1 MTEIAFFPAFLKIIF
16 ALAVVL
22 GLMVAAAYLMRRFM
36 NHQSSGDREGSL
48 IQIVSSRYI
57 GPKSSILLVDV
68 LGKGIVL
75 GVSNGQM
82 TLLAAIED
90 SQALEKMKTVRQTET
105 ANPVLADFLKR
116 YTDKFKTVN
125 SVQKGRLQR

>member
-1 MTEIAFFPAFLKIIF
+1 MNEIAFFPALLKILF

-22 GLMVAAAYLMRRFM
+22 GLMFAAGYLMRRFM
-36 NHQSSGDREGSL
+36 NHPSSGRRDGSL
-48 IQIVSSRYI
+48 IQVVSTRYL

-82 TLLAAIED
+82 TLLAGIED
-90 SQALEKMKTVRQTET
+90 SQALEKMKTIRQTET
-105 ANPVLADFLKR
+105 SNPVLPDFVKR
-116 YTDKFKTVN
+116 YTDKFKTVD
-125 SVQKGRLQR
+125 SAQKGRRER

>member
-1 MTEIAFFPAFLKIIF
+1 MNEIAFFPSFLKILF

-36 NHQSSGDREGSL
+36 NHQSPGDRDASP
-48 IQIVSSRYI
+48 IQVVSSRYI
-57 GPKSSILLVDV
+57 GPKSSILLIDV

-82 TLLAAIED
+82 TLLAAIDD
-90 SQALEKMKTVRQTET
+90 SQALEKMKTVGQTQT
-105 ANPVLADFLKR
+105 SNPVLADFLKR
-116 YTDKFKTVN
+116 YTDKFKAVN
-125 SVQKGRLQR
+125 GVQKGRLQ